1 MRSACLKA
9 VLVALAIATVPTLS
23 VAGDYTPLGVGKGPV
38 IATPVPPPA
47 PAIVTGDGNAKMEY
61 LPVDANTI
69 IIPEASPTQPAPNAI
84 YGCKRIWRC
93 DSVVCDWRRGCWGVY
108 GYMEGPYYNV
118 DLAKRQWER
127 HGWPAAATTTQ
138 RRATVAQP
146 ALK

>member
-1 MRSACLKA
+1 MHFC
-9 VLVALAIATVPTLS
+9 
-23 VAGDYTPLGVGKGPV
+23 
-38 IATPVPPPA
+38 
-47 PAIVTGDGNAKMEY
+47 Y